1 MKESEKML
9 VQRVLELTLL
19 GRDSK
24 VLELFCGEGDY
35 LITMK
40 GSTGASV
47 FGVDPSTEALIQA
60 KRKDPE
66 LNLVLGAMGGLPFKR
81 DCLDFVYMIDPL
93 PPMKEWQFALEGI
106 REVLRDGGEI
116 CIVTRSDGQA
126 EEELLVKYFPS
137 LSKGRKR
144 RHPNIY
150 KLSQLVKTSGFKSL
164 ESQVWEGEIVSGL
177 SFLRAVE
184 DETYPELS
192 EIPAREYEKGLE
204 RLTSELGP
212 GSLFRVSRYTLIR
225 ARK

>member
-1 MKESEKML
+1 MKGSEKML

-19 GRDSK
+19 SRESK

-35 LITMK
+35 LFTMK
-40 GSTGASV
+40 QSTGASV
-47 FGVDPSTEALIQA
+47 FGVDASTEELILA

-66 LNLVLGAMGGLPFKR
+66 LNLVLGTIGGIPFKR

-93 PPMKEWQFALEGI
+93 PPMKEWQFGLEGI

-137 LSKGRKR
+137 LSKGKKR
-144 RHPNIY
+144 RYASIY
-150 KLSQLVKTSGFKSL
+150 RLSQLVKESGFRSL

-177 SFLRAVE
+177 SFLRDVE
-184 DETYPELS
+184 NKTYPELS
-192 EIPAREYEKGLE
+192 EIPQREYEKGLE